1 MPIDFKTKR
10 NRGYCFWAHAEFT
23 SFRLDML
30 RLVIILVIQKFLGS
44 AQINFGG
51 SAVSDMSS
59 AQRIDLHSIIISDMC
74 KDVLESH
81 NI

>member
-1 MPIDFKTKR
+1 
-10 NRGYCFWAHAEFT
+10 
-23 SFRLDML
+23 ML